1 MVIFRVF
8 HPFRVVVI
16 AFCIPPFPNAD
27 DRAKVIDMNQKS
39 IWAGC
44 DVGSSRTKVAVLDE
58 NKKLVGYAVHKSG
71 TDFTATAQRCLDEA
85 LAMAGRGQEDI
96 VNAVST
102 GYGRKNVSYASG
114 TMTEI
119 GCHAAG
125 CFYYFPKPITI
136 IDIGGQD
143 NKVIKLN
150 EQGHRLSFK
159 MNRK

>member
-1 MVIFRVF
+1 MTNNR
-8 HPFRVVVI
+8 
-16 AFCIPPFPNAD
+16 
-27 DRAKVIDMNQKS
+27 

-58 NKKLVGYAVHKSG
+58 AKKLVGYAVHKSG
-71 TDFTATAQRCLDEA
+71 TDFTATAQRCLDES
-85 LAMAGRGQEDI
+85 LAMAGRNQEDI
-96 VNAVST
+96 VSAVST
-102 GYGRKNVSYASG
+102 GYGRKNVSYASDSK
-114 TMTEI
+114 TEI

-150 EQGHRLSFK
+150 EQGQRLSFK

>member
-1 MVIFRVF
+1 MTNKR
-8 HPFRVVVI
+8 
-16 AFCIPPFPNAD
+16 
-27 DRAKVIDMNQKS
+27 

-44 DVGSSRTKVAVLDE
+44 DVGSSRTKVAALDE
-58 NKKLVGYAVHKSG
+58 SKTLVGYAVHKSG

-85 LAMAGRGQEDI
+85 LSMASCDQRDI
-96 VNAVST
+96 VNATST
-102 GYGRKNVSYASG
+102 GYGRKNVSYASDSK
-114 TMTEI
+114 TEI

-125 CFYYFPKPITI
+125 CYHYFPKPITI

-150 EQGHRLSFK
+150 EQGQRLSFK

>member
-1 MVIFRVF
+1 MTS
-8 HPFRVVVI
+8 
-16 AFCIPPFPNAD
+16 
-27 DRAKVIDMNQKS
+27 KK

-58 NKKLVGYAVHKSG
+58 GKTLVGHAVHKSG

-85 LAMAGRGQEDI
+85 LAMAGRSQQEV
-96 VNAVST
+96 VNALST

-114 TMTEI
+114 SKTEI

-125 CFYYFPKPITI
+125 CFYYFPEPITI

-150 EQGHRLSFK
+150 EQGQRLSFK

>member
-1 MVIFRVF
+1 MTEK
-8 HPFRVVVI
+8 
-16 AFCIPPFPNAD
+16 A
-27 DRAKVIDMNQKS
+27 

-58 NKKLVGYAVHKSG
+58 GKTLVGYAVHKSG

-85 LAMAGRGQEDI
+85 LAMAGRAQQEV
-96 VNAVST
+96 VNALST

-114 TMTEI
+114 SKTEI

-125 CFYYFPKPITI
+125 CFYYFQKPITI

-150 EQGHRLSFK
+150 EQGQRLSFK

>member
-1 MVIFRVF
+1 MTG
-8 HPFRVVVI
+8 
-16 AFCIPPFPNAD
+16 
-27 DRAKVIDMNQKS
+27 KQ

-58 NKKLVGYAVHKSG
+58 AKKLVGYAVHKSG
-71 TDFTATAQRCLDEA
+71 TDFTATAQRCLDES
-85 LAMAGRGQEDI
+85 LAMAGREQKDI

-114 TMTEI
+114 SKTEI

-125 CFYYFPKPITI
+125 CFHYFPLPITI

-150 EQGHRLSFK
+150 DQGQRLSFK